1 MNLTKTAKQLFRLP
15 LLQGILPLNLAQV
28 PTDVMGGITLAALN
42 IPQAMGY
49 TKIAGTP
56 VITGLYAIL
65 IPMSLFAIFGSS
77 RHLVVGADSATAA
90 ILAAGLTGLAARGSP
105 EYVALSSLLALLAA
119 AILLLARFLRLGFLA
134 DFLSRT
140 VLVGFLTG
148 VGVQVSLMVVGGMF
162 GLPKIG
168 TTPISII
175 WHDLQH
181 LQQTNLYTLGVA
193 AAVIA
198 LIVGAK
204 KISPRFP
211 GALLAVIG
219 AVLVSWAFDLPSHG
233 VSTLGAVPQGLPR
246 FGLPQVDWSWDLLMK
261 LLPTAFSIAVVI
273 LAQSAA
279 TSRAFAARYNE
290 PLSENRDLVGLSLAN
305 LGAGLSGSF
314 VVNGS
319 PTASE
324 MVESAGGR
332 SQISQIASSIV
343 VLLVLLFMTAPL
355 AYMPDAVLAAVV
367 FLICVHLIDV
377 KGMSRIYRERPWE
390 FWVALLTAATVVL
403 VGVEQG
409 ILLAML
415 LSLFSHTRH
424 GYKPHNA
431 VIVADQEGLKIQ
443 AVETKDQILPGLMIY
458 RFTHGMY
465 YANAERLSK
474 EVTLL
479 TQEAQPP
486 LAWFCIEASPVDD
499 IDYTAADTLRH
510 LYSMLRQKGIRL
522 VFAGVLPDVKAEL
535 AASGIIDLLQRDS
548 FYDNPAEVVK
558 DYKEKIGSES
568 GYGKA

>member
-1 MNLTKTAKQLFRLP
+1 MAPDKTEAKRWQLP
-15 LLQGILPLNLAQV
+15 LLQGILPLNRAQV
-28 PTDVMGGITLAALN
+28 PTDIMAGITLAALN

-65 IPMSLFAIFGSS
+65 IPMSLFAVFGSS

-90 ILAAGLTGLAARGSP
+90 ILAAGLTGLAATGSP
-105 EYVALSSLLALLAA
+105 EYVALTSVLALLAA
-119 AILLLARFLRLGFLA
+119 GLLLLARFIRLGFLA

-148 VGVQVSLMVVGGMF
+148 VGVQVSLMVVGGML
-162 GLPKIG
+162 GLPKVG
-168 TTPISII
+168 RGPVEII

-181 LQQTNLYTLGVA
+181 LQQTNFYTVGVS
-193 AAVIA
+193 AAVMA

-204 KISPRFP
+204 KISPKFP

-219 AVLVSWAFDLPSHG
+219 SVLVSQALDLQSHG
-233 VSTLGAVPQGLPR
+233 VATLGAVPQGLPR
-246 FGLPQVDWSWDLLMK
+246 FGLPQVDWSWDLLMT

-290 PLSENRDLVGLSLAN
+290 HLNEDTDLVGLSVAN

-332 SQISQIASSIV
+332 SQISTIASSLV
-343 VLLVLLFMTAPL
+343 VLLVLLFLTSPL
-355 AYMPDAVLAAVV
+355 AYMPNAVLSTVV
-367 FLICVHLIDV
+367 FLICVHLVDI
-377 KGMSRIYRERPWE
+377 KGMSNIYRERPWE

-424 GYKPHNA
+424 GYHPKNA
-431 VIVADQEGLKIQ
+431 VMVADQEGWKAKPVATPAQ
-443 AVETKDQILPGLMIY
+443 FLPGLMVY

-465 YANAERLSK
+465 YANAELLSA
-474 EVTLL
+474 EVIKLA
-479 TQEAQPP
+479 QEAQPR
-486 LAWFCIEASPVDD
+486 LVWFCLDAAAVDD
-499 IDYTAADTLRH
+499 IDYTAAATLRQ
-510 LYSMLRQKGIRL
+510 LYTFLQEKGIRL
-522 VFAGVLPDVKAEL
+522 VFSEVAPLVREEL
-535 AASGIIDLLQRDS
+535 SRSGIIDLVGQEAIYASVIAVIRD
-548 FYDNPAEVVK
+548 YRQKTGAK
-558 DYKEKIGSES
+558 G
-568 GYGKA
+568 

>member
-1 MNLTKTAKQLFRLP
+1 MAPDKTEAAIRKFP
-15 LLQGILPLNLAQV
+15 LLQGILPLNRAQV
-28 PTDVMGGITLAALN
+28 PADIMAGITLAALN

-65 IPMSLFAIFGSS
+65 IPMSLFAVFGSS

-90 ILAAGLTGLAARGSP
+90 ILAAGLTGLAATGSP
-105 EYVALSSLLALLAA
+105 EYVALTSVLALLAA
-119 AILLLARFLRLGFLA
+119 GLLILARFIRLGFLA

-148 VGVQVSLMVVGGMF
+148 VGVQVSLMVVGGML
-162 GLPKIG
+162 GLPKVG
-168 TTPISII
+168 RSPVEII

-181 LQQTNLYTLGVA
+181 LQETNLYTVGVS
-193 AAVIA
+193 AAVMA

-204 KISPRFP
+204 KISPKFP

-219 AVLVSWAFDLPSHG
+219 SVLVSRGLDLQSHG
-233 VSTLGAVPQGLPR
+233 VATLGAVPQGLPR
-246 FGLPQVDWSWDLLMK
+246 FGLPQVDWSWDLLMT

-290 PLSENRDLVGLSLAN
+290 HLNEDTDLVGLSVAN

-332 SQISQIASSIV
+332 SQISQIASSVV
-343 VLLVLLFMTAPL
+343 VLLVLLFLTSPL
-355 AYMPDAVLAAVV
+355 AYMPDAVLSTVV
-367 FLICVHLIDV
+367 FLICVHLVDI
-377 KGMSRIYRERPWE
+377 KGMSNIYRERPWE

-424 GYKPHNA
+424 GYHPKNA
-431 VIVADQEGLKIQ
+431 VMVADQEGWKTQPVATQ
-443 AVETKDQILPGLMIY
+443 AQFLPGLMVY

-465 YANAERLSK
+465 YANAELLSA
-474 EVTLL
+474 EVTKLA
-479 TQEAQPP
+479 QEAQPP
-486 LAWFCIEASPVDD
+486 LVWFCLDAAAVDD
-499 IDYTAADTLRH
+499 VDYTAAATLRQ
-510 LYSMLRQKGIRL
+510 LYDFIARKKALGWYFRRFRHWSG
-522 VFAGVLPDVKAEL
+522 GNLPAQE
-535 AASGIIDLLQRDS
+535 
-548 FYDNPAEVVK
+548 
-558 DYKEKIGSES
+558 
-568 GYGKA
+568 

>member
-1 MNLTKTAKQLFRLP
+1 MAITKKLDRDFRLP
-15 LLQGILPLNLAQV
+15 FLQGILPLNRLQV
-28 PTDVMGGITLAALN
+28 PADIIAGITLAALN

-65 IPMSLFAIFGSS
+65 IPMSLFALFGSS

-90 ILAAGLTGLAARGSP
+90 ILAAGLAGLAATGSP
-105 EYVALSSLLALLAA
+105 EYVALSSVLALLAA
-119 AILLLARFLRLGFLA
+119 GLLLLARFIRLGFLA

-148 VGVQVSLMVVGGMF
+148 VGIQVSLMVMGGML
-162 GLPKIG
+162 GLPKVG
-168 TTPISII
+168 RSPVAII

-181 LQQTNLYTLGVA
+181 LEQTNFYTLAVS
-193 AAVIA
+193 AAVMA

-219 AVLVSWAFDLPSHG
+219 SVLVSWSLDLQSHG
-233 VSTLGAVPQGLPR
+233 VATLGAVPQGLPR
-246 FGLPQVDWSWDLLMK
+246 FGLPQVNWSRDLLMT

-290 PLSENRDLVGLSLAN
+290 HLKEDTDLVGLSLAN

-343 VLLVLLFMTAPL
+343 VLVVLLFLTSPL
-355 AYMPDAVLAAVV
+355 AYMPDAVLSTVV
-367 FLICVHLIDV
+367 FLICVHLVDI
-377 KGMSRIYRERPWE
+377 KGMSNIYQERPWE

-415 LSLFSHTRH
+415 LSLISHTRH
-424 GYKPHNA
+424 GYHPRNT
-431 VIVADQEGLKIQ
+431 VMVADREGWKTQ
-443 AVETKDQILPGLMIY
+443 SVATPAQFLPGLMVY
-458 RFTHGMY
+458 RFAHGMY
-465 YANAERLSK
+465 YANAELLST
-474 EVTLL
+474 EVTKLA
-479 TQEAQPP
+479 QEAQPP
-486 LAWFCIEASPVDD
+486 LVWFCLDAAAVDD
-499 IDYTAADTLRH
+499 VDYTAAA
-510 LYSMLRQKGIRL
+510 MLRQLYEFLKDRDIRL
-522 VFAGVLPDVKAEL
+522 VFSEVSPSVRAEL
-535 AASGIIDLLQRDS
+535 ERSGITDLVGRDA
-548 FYDNPAEVVK
+548 FYASATEVIR
-558 DYKEKIGSES
+558 DYGQKTGAKS
-568 GYGKA
+568 ADR

>member
-1 MNLTKTAKQLFRLP
+1 MNLTKIEKQLFRLP
-15 LLQGILPLNLAQV
+15 ISQGIFPLNRARLPIDIMA
-28 PTDVMGGITLAALN
+28 GITLAALN

-119 AILLLARFLRLGFLA
+119 ALLLLARFLRLGFLA

-148 VGVQVSLMVVGGMF
+148 VGVQVSLLVVGGMF

-168 TTPISII
+168 SSPINII

-181 LQQTNLYTLGVA
+181 LQQTNLYSLGVA
-193 AAVIA
+193 AAVIV

-204 KISPRFP
+204 KIAPRFP

-219 AVLVSWAFDLPSHG
+219 AVLVSWAFDLGSHG

-290 PLSENRDLVGLSLAN
+290 HLSENRDLVGLSLAN

-355 AYMPDAVLAAVV
+355 AYMPDAVLSSVV
-367 FLICVHLIDV
+367 FLICIHLIDI
-377 KGMSRIYRERPWE
+377 KGMSRIYQERPWE

-403 VGVEQG
+403 VGVQQG
-409 ILLAML
+409 IVLAML

-424 GYKPHNA
+424 GYKPNNA
-431 VIVADQEGLKIQ
+431 VIISDQEGWKIQ
-443 AVETKDQILPGLMIY
+443 PLATQGQLLPGLMIY

-465 YANAERLSK
+465 YANAERLSE
-474 EVTLL
+474 EVTRLAL
-479 TQEAQPP
+479 EAQPP
-486 LAWFCIEASPVDD
+486 LAWFCIEASAVDD
-499 IDYTAADTLRH
+499 IDYTAADTVRH
-510 LYSMLRQKGIRL
+510 LYSVLQQKGIRL
-522 VFAGVLPDVKAEL
+522 IFAEVSFGVKTQL
-535 AASGIIDLLQRDS
+535 ARSGIIDLLQRDS
-548 FYDNPAEVVK
+548 FYDNLDEVVK
-558 DYKEKIGSES
+558 DYKQKNRL
-568 GYGKA
+568 